1 MLWTEE
7 ARKLIDEV
15 KIFVINK
22 YKILELDF
30 DSESE
35 KYIIYSILIPN
46 RKLPLDVPDVYTFI
60 TLKIYDVI
68 DRHISNHYYFDQIY
82 GDFPLKGPNFETNMF
97 NSDNEIFNIADEF
110 GLKSNEK
117 TIIRQIFGRIRFLA
131 SKNIYDSSIANK
143 FSLCKIDYEN
153 PKYYENEN
161 FKIYFK
167 NYINKHPKNLR
178 YLDLLRKVLVKS
190 YYFRRIIFIPTSKKD
205 LITVLED
212 PFIWVIL
219 EPYNHIL

>member
-7 ARKLIDEV
+7 AKKLIDEI
-15 KIFVINK
+15 KIFVTNK

-30 DSESE
+30 DIESE
-35 KYIIYSILIPN
+35 NYIIHTILIPN
-46 RKLPLDVPDVYTFI
+46 RELPLDTADVYIFI

-68 DRHISNHYYFDQIY
+68 DRHISTHYYFDQIY
-82 GDFPLKGPNFETNMF
+82 GDFPIKGPNLETNIF

-110 GLKSNEK
+110 GLKSDEK
-117 TIIRQIFGRIRFLA
+117 TIVRQIFGRIRFLA
-131 SKNIYDSSIANK
+131 SKNIYDFSIANN
-143 FSLCKIDYEN
+143 FSLCKMEYEN
-153 PKYYENEN
+153 PIYYENEN
-161 FKIYFK
+161 FKNYFK
-167 NYINKHPKNLR
+167 NYINKHPKYLR

-190 YYFRRIIFIPTSKKD
+190 YYFRRNIFIPFSKKD

-212 PFIWVIL
+212 PFIWTIL